1 MYFHQKSN
9 EYETS
14 HINQLGAVASSRSPF
29 DSRSQYFSATHSS
42 VGSGD
47 HMVALS
53 ALLVVGLATAL
64 FAGINTGGS
73 SIGESFGPS
82 VGSNVVT
89 VRVAAALMS
98 VCVLLGGYF
107 VGQHVVETLGTE
119 FVSPE
124 YFTLP
129 AAIGVLLFT
138 GLGILLGNILKVS
151 VSTSETAVGA
161 VAGLGA
167 ALNVLDW
174 GTVGTVI
181 SWWLISPV
189 IAFWVSAVIG
199 RYFFAR
205 IEAGLDLESESR
217 SAIGKLLVLG
227 VACYMGF
234 SAGASNVANAIAPL
248 VGSGV
253 IPMVPGVIF
262 GAVAMAIGAF
272 LIGPRTMTTV
282 GNEITVL
289 SLEGALIVEVI
300 AATIITLLSWGG
312 IPASLAITA
321 ITCVIGLGWGRAT
334 RRVSLAKELRLE
346 ELTEDDQRH
355 IAEDSVQLYSPETT
369 RRIVTTWI
377 ASPTVAFV
385 LSFVVFK
392 ITVIFGLFGRP
403 A

>member
-1 MYFHQKSN
+1 
-9 EYETS
+9 
-14 HINQLGAVASSRSPF
+14 
-29 DSRSQYFSATHSS
+29 
-42 VGSGD
+42 
-47 HMVALS
+47 MVALS
-53 ALLVVGLATAL
+53 GLLLVGLVAAL

-107 VGQHVVETLGTE
+107 VGRNVVDTLGSE
-119 FVSPE
+119 FVPPE

-129 AAIGVLLFT
+129 AAIGVLIFT
-138 GLGILLGNILKVS
+138 GLGILLGNILEVS

-167 ALNVLDW
+167 ALNVLNW
-174 GTVGTVI
+174 ETVGVVI
-181 SWWLISPV
+181 SWWLISPI
-189 IAFWVSAVIG
+189 IAFWLSAVIG
-199 RYFFAR
+199 RYFFDR
-205 IEAGLDLESESR
+205 IEARLDLEGGSR
-217 SAIGKLLVLG
+217 SIVGKLLVLA

-248 VGSGV
+248 VGSGA

-262 GAVAMAIGAF
+262 GALAMAIGAF

-321 ITCVIGLGWGRAT
+321 ITCVIGLGWGRAS
-334 RRVSLAKELRLE
+334 RQISVANELGFE
-346 ELTEDDQRH
+346 EMTENDRHHSDDD
-355 IAEDSVQLYSPETT
+355 AEQLYSPATT

-385 LSFVVFK
+385 LSFVTFK
-392 ITVIFGLFGRP
+392 LANSLGLFTP
-403 A
+403 TV